1 MSEIKIKEAMEEIYH
16 KLQYENTRL
25 NEEQTETYKEVLQK
39 LWKNTEDEVPFELG
53 NIDTEIV
60 SMLGFFENAIIRG
73 NSKTANQVLAAAIES
88 IRFARI
94 PVVGATEQE
103 QERIRQKRE
112 QNLHRLNLLLKFQDH
127 YDELKIKIDKMQE
140 QQAEYQTEIQLAQKE
155 TEAYEDEK
163 SYYEQKVSRVIS
175 GKEKLTADIK
185 KYINK
190 MNRLADARNNYKKH
204 SLLQQILT
212 ERSQTLLNSIHT
224 INLIAFGSVEILGQE
239 TIEDLKNTMDQFEKN
254 MAEQR
259 KQNKELKV
267 IVNRMDDILDSAAD
281 MVAADSGLRSEE
293 LEELAADQK
302 RWKQI
307 NMTRNEME
315 RGQKNVEMYTL

>member
-73 NSKTANQVLAAAIES
+73 NIKTANQVLAAATES

-94 PVVGATEQE
+94 PVAGATEQE
-103 QERIRQKRE
+103 QEKIRQKRE

-175 GKEKLTADIK
+175 GKEKLTADTK

-239 TIEDLKNTMDQFEKN
+239 TIEDLKNTMNQFEKN

-259 KQNKELKV
+259 KQNKELKA

-302 RWKQI
+302 RWKQM

>member
-73 NSKTANQVLAAAIES
+73 SIKTSNQVLAAATES

-94 PVVGATEQE
+94 PVAGATEQE

-239 TIEDLKNTMDQFEKN
+239 TIEDLKNTMNQFEKN

-281 MVAADSGLRSEE
+281 MVAADSDLRSEE

-307 NMTRNEME
+307 NMTRNETK
-315 RGQKNVEMYTL
+315 RGNVDVEMHTL

>member
-1 MSEIKIKEAMEEIYH
+1 MSEIRIKEAMEEIYH

-73 NSKTANQVLAAAIES
+73 NIKTANQVLAAATES

-94 PVVGATEQE
+94 PVAGATEQE

-224 INLIAFGSVEILGQE
+224 INLIAFGSVEILGQK
-239 TIEDLKNTMDQFEKN
+239 TIEDLKNTMNQFEKN

-259 KQNKELKV
+259 KQNKELKA

-302 RWKQI
+302 RWKQM

>member
-1 MSEIKIKEAMEEIYH
+1 MEEIYH

-73 NSKTANQVLAAAIES
+73 NSKTANQVLAAATES

-94 PVVGATEQE
+94 PVAGATEQE
-103 QERIRQKRE
+103 QEKIRQKRE
-112 QNLHRLNLLLKFQDH
+112 QNLHTLNLLLKFQDY

-175 GKEKLTADIK
+175 GKEKLTADTK

-190 MNRLADARNNYKKH
+190 MNRLADARNNYKKY

-259 KQNKELKV
+259 KQNKELKA

-281 MVAADSGLRSEE
+281 MAAADSGLRSEE

-302 RWKQI
+302 RWKQM

>member
-73 NSKTANQVLAAAIES
+73 NSKTANQVLAAATES

-94 PVVGATEQE
+94 PVAGATEQE

-155 TEAYEDEK
+155 TEAYEDER

-175 GKEKLTADIK
+175 GKEKLTADTK

-302 RWKQI
+302 RWKQM
-307 NMTRNEME
+307 NMTRNELE

>member
-1 MSEIKIKEAMEEIYH
+1 MSEIRIKEAMEEIYH

-73 NSKTANQVLAAAIES
+73 NIKTANQVLAAATES

-94 PVVGATEQE
+94 PVAGATEQE

-175 GKEKLTADIK
+175 GKEKLTADTK

-239 TIEDLKNTMDQFEKN
+239 TIEDLKNTMNQFEKN

-259 KQNKELKV
+259 KQNKELKA

>member
-1 MSEIKIKEAMEEIYH
+1 MSEIRIKEAMEEIYH

-73 NSKTANQVLAAAIES
+73 NSKTANQVLAAATES

-94 PVVGATEQE
+94 PVAGATEQE
-103 QERIRQKRE
+103 QEKIRQKRE
-112 QNLHRLNLLLKFQDH
+112 QNLHTLNLLLKFQDY

-175 GKEKLTADIK
+175 GKEKLTADTK

-190 MNRLADARNNYKKH
+190 MNRLADARNNYKKY

-239 TIEDLKNTMDQFEKN
+239 TIEDLKNTMNQFEKN

-259 KQNKELKV
+259 KQNKELKA

-281 MVAADSGLRSEE
+281 MAAADSGLRSEE

-302 RWKQI
+302 RWKQM

>member
-73 NSKTANQVLAAAIES
+73 NIKTANQVLAAATES

-94 PVVGATEQE
+94 PVAGATEQE

-239 TIEDLKNTMDQFEKN
+239 TIEDLKNTMNQFEKN

-259 KQNKELKV
+259 KQNKELKA

-307 NMTRNEME
+307 NMTRNETK
-315 RGQKNVEMYTL
+315 RGNVDVEMHTL

>member
-1 MSEIKIKEAMEEIYH
+1 MSEIRIKEAMEEIYH

-73 NSKTANQVLAAAIES
+73 NSKTANQVLAAATES

-94 PVVGATEQE
+94 PVAGATEQE

-155 TEAYEDEK
+155 TEAYEDER

-239 TIEDLKNTMDQFEKN
+239 TIEDLKNTMNQFEKN

-259 KQNKELKV
+259 KQNKELKS

-281 MVAADSGLRSEE
+281 MAAADSGLRSEE
-293 LEELAADQK
+293 LEELAEDQK
-302 RWKQI
+302 RWKQM

>member
-1 MSEIKIKEAMEEIYH
+1 MSEIRIKEAMEEIYH

-73 NSKTANQVLAAAIES
+73 NIKTANQVLAAATES

-94 PVVGATEQE
+94 PVAGATEQE
-103 QERIRQKRE
+103 QEKIRQKRE

-175 GKEKLTADIK
+175 GKEKLTADTK

>member
-1 MSEIKIKEAMEEIYH
+1 MSEIRIKEAMEEIYH

-73 NSKTANQVLAAAIES
+73 NSKTANQVLAAATES

-94 PVVGATEQE
+94 PVAGATEQE
-103 QERIRQKRE
+103 QEKIRQKRE
-112 QNLHRLNLLLKFQDH
+112 QNLHTLNLLLKFQDY

-175 GKEKLTADIK
+175 GKEKLTADTK

-190 MNRLADARNNYKKH
+190 MNRLADARNNYKKY

-239 TIEDLKNTMDQFEKN
+239 TIEDLKNTLNQFEKN

-259 KQNKELKV
+259 KQNKELKA

-281 MVAADSGLRSEE
+281 MAAADSGLRSEE

-302 RWKQI
+302 RWKQM

>member
-73 NSKTANQVLAAAIES
+73 NIKTANQVLAAATES

-94 PVVGATEQE
+94 PVAGATEQE

-175 GKEKLTADIK
+175 GKEKLTADTK

-259 KQNKELKV
+259 KQNKELKA

-281 MVAADSGLRSEE
+281 MVAADSGLRSQE

-302 RWKQI
+302 RWKQM

-315 RGQKNVEMYTL
+315 RGQKNVEMHTL

>member
-1 MSEIKIKEAMEEIYH
+1 MSEIRIKEAMEEIYH

-73 NSKTANQVLAAAIES
+73 NSKTANQVLAAATES

-94 PVVGATEQE
+94 PVAGATEQE
-103 QERIRQKRE
+103 QEKIRQKRE
-112 QNLHRLNLLLKFQDH
+112 QNLHTLNLLLKFQDY

-140 QQAEYQTEIQLAQKE
+140 QQAEYQIEIQLAQKE

-175 GKEKLTADIK
+175 GKEKLTADTK

-190 MNRLADARNNYKKH
+190 MNRLADARNNYKKY

-259 KQNKELKV
+259 KQNKELKA

-281 MVAADSGLRSEE
+281 MAAADSGLRSEE

-302 RWKQI
+302 RWKQM

>member
-1 MSEIKIKEAMEEIYH
+1 MSEIRIKEAMEEIYH

-73 NSKTANQVLAAAIES
+73 NSKTANQVLAAATES

-94 PVVGATEQE
+94 PVAGATEQE
-103 QERIRQKRE
+103 QEKIRQKRE
-112 QNLHRLNLLLKFQDH
+112 QNLHTLNLLLKFQDY

-175 GKEKLTADIK
+175 GKEKLTADTK

-190 MNRLADARNNYKKH
+190 MNRLADARNNYKKY

-259 KQNKELKV
+259 KQNKELKA

-281 MVAADSGLRSEE
+281 MAAADSGLRSEE

-302 RWKQI
+302 RWKQM

>member
-1 MSEIKIKEAMEEIYH
+1 MSEIRIKEAMEEIYH
-16 KLQYENTRL
+16 KLQYENTLL

-73 NSKTANQVLAAAIES
+73 NSKTANQVLAAATES

-94 PVVGATEQE
+94 PVAGATEQE
-103 QERIRQKRE
+103 QEKIRQKRE
-112 QNLHRLNLLLKFQDH
+112 QNLHTLNLLLKFQDY

-175 GKEKLTADIK
+175 GKEKLTADTK

-190 MNRLADARNNYKKH
+190 MNRLADARNNYKKY

-259 KQNKELKV
+259 KQNKELKA

-281 MVAADSGLRSEE
+281 MAAADSGLRSEE

-302 RWKQI
+302 RWKQM

>member
-1 MSEIKIKEAMEEIYH
+1 MSELRIKEAMEEIYH

-73 NSKTANQVLAAAIES
+73 NSKTANQVLAAATES

-94 PVVGATEQE
+94 PVAGATEQE

-112 QNLHRLNLLLKFQDH
+112 QNLHRLNLLLKFQDY
-127 YDELKIKIDKMQE
+127 YDELEIKINKMQE
-140 QQAEYQTEIQLAQKE
+140 QQEEYQTEIQLAQKE
-155 TEAYEDEK
+155 AEAYEDEK
-163 SYYEQKVSRVIS
+163 SYYEQKVSRVIN
-175 GKEKLTADIK
+175 GREKLTSEIK
-185 KYINK
+185 EYVNR

-204 SLLQQILT
+204 NLLQQILT

-224 INLIAFGSVEILGQE
+224 INMIAFGSVEILGQE
-239 TIEDLKNTMDQFEKN
+239 TIEDLKDTMNQFEKN

-259 KQNKELKV
+259 KQNKELKA

-281 MVAADSGLRSEE
+281 MAAADSGLRSEE

>member
-1 MSEIKIKEAMEEIYH
+1 MSEIRIKEAMEEIYH

-25 NEEQTETYKEVLQK
+25 NEEQTETYKEVLLK

-73 NSKTANQVLAAAIES
+73 NSKTANQVLAAATES

-94 PVVGATEQE
+94 PVAGATEQE
-103 QERIRQKRE
+103 QEKIRQKRE
-112 QNLHRLNLLLKFQDH
+112 QNLHTLNLLLKFQDY

-175 GKEKLTADIK
+175 GKEKLTADTK

-190 MNRLADARNNYKKH
+190 MNRLADARNNYKKY

-259 KQNKELKV
+259 KQNKELKA
-267 IVNRMDDILDSAAD
+267 IVNRMDDILDSSAD
-281 MVAADSGLRSEE
+281 MAAADSGLRSEE

-302 RWKQI
+302 RWKQM

>member
-73 NSKTANQVLAAAIES
+73 NIKTANQVLAAATES

-94 PVVGATEQE
+94 PVAGATE

-112 QNLHRLNLLLKFQDH
+112 QNLHRLNLLLKFQNH

-175 GKEKLTADIK
+175 GKEKLTADTK

-259 KQNKELKV
+259 KQNKELKA

-281 MVAADSGLRSEE
+281 MAAADSGLRSEE

>member
-1 MSEIKIKEAMEEIYH
+1 MSEIRIKEAMEEIYH

-73 NSKTANQVLAAAIES
+73 NSKTANQVLAAATES

-94 PVVGATEQE
+94 PVAGATEQE

-175 GKEKLTADIK
+175 GKEKLTADTK

-259 KQNKELKV
+259 KQNKELKA

-281 MVAADSGLRSEE
+281 MAAADSGLRSEE

-315 RGQKNVEMYTL
+315 RGQKNVEIYTL

>member
-1 MSEIKIKEAMEEIYH
+1 MSEIRIKEAMEEIYH

-73 NSKTANQVLAAAIES
+73 NSKTANQVLAAATES

-94 PVVGATEQE
+94 PVAGATEQE
-103 QERIRQKRE
+103 QEKIRQKRE
-112 QNLHRLNLLLKFQDH
+112 QNLHTLNLLLKFQDY

-175 GKEKLTADIK
+175 GKEKLTADTK

-190 MNRLADARNNYKKH
+190 MNRLADARNNYKKY

-239 TIEDLKNTMDQFEKN
+239 TIEDLKNTMNQFEKN

-259 KQNKELKV
+259 KHNKELKA

-281 MVAADSGLRSEE
+281 MAAADSGLRSEE

-302 RWKQI
+302 RWKQM

>member
-73 NSKTANQVLAAAIES
+73 NSKTANQVLAAATES

-94 PVVGATEQE
+94 PVAGATEQE

-239 TIEDLKNTMDQFEKN
+239 TIEDLKNTMNQFEKN

-281 MVAADSGLRSEE
+281 MVAADSDLRSEE

-307 NMTRNEME
+307 NMTRNELE

>member
-1 MSEIKIKEAMEEIYH
+1 MSEIRIKEAMEEIYH

-73 NSKTANQVLAAAIES
+73 NSKTANQVLAAATES

-94 PVVGATEQE
+94 PVAGATEQE

-155 TEAYEDEK
+155 TEAYEDER

-175 GKEKLTADIK
+175 GKEKLTADTK

-239 TIEDLKNTMDQFEKN
+239 TIEDLKNTMNQFEKN

-259 KQNKELKV
+259 KQNKELKS

-281 MVAADSGLRSEE
+281 MAAADSGLRSEE
-293 LEELAADQK
+293 LEELAEDQK
-302 RWKQI
+302 RWKQM

>member
-1 MSEIKIKEAMEEIYH
+1 
-16 KLQYENTRL
+16 
-25 NEEQTETYKEVLQK
+25 
-39 LWKNTEDEVPFELG
+39 
-53 NIDTEIV
+53 
-60 SMLGFFENAIIRG
+60 MLGFFENAIIRG
-73 NSKTANQVLAAAIES
+73 NSKTANQVLAAATES

-94 PVVGATEQE
+94 PVAGATEQE
-103 QERIRQKRE
+103 QEKIRQKRE
-112 QNLHRLNLLLKFQDH
+112 QNLHTLNLLLKFQDY

-175 GKEKLTADIK
+175 GKEKLTADTK

-190 MNRLADARNNYKKH
+190 MNRLADARNNYKKY

-259 KQNKELKV
+259 KQNKELKA

-281 MVAADSGLRSEE
+281 MAAADSGLRSEE

-302 RWKQI
+302 RWKQM

>member
-73 NSKTANQVLAAAIES
+73 NIKTANQVLAAATES

-94 PVVGATEQE
+94 PVAGATEQE

-175 GKEKLTADIK
+175 GKEKLTADTK

-239 TIEDLKNTMDQFEKN
+239 TIEDLKNTMNQFEKN

-259 KQNKELKV
+259 KQNKELKA

>member
-1 MSEIKIKEAMEEIYH
+1 MSEIRIKEAMEEIYH

-73 NSKTANQVLAAAIES
+73 NIKTANQVLAAATES

-94 PVVGATEQE
+94 PVAGATEQE
-103 QERIRQKRE
+103 QEKIRQKRE

-175 GKEKLTADIK
+175 GKEKLTVDTK

-259 KQNKELKV
+259 KQNKELKA

-281 MVAADSGLRSEE
+281 MAAADSGLRSEE

-307 NMTRNEME
+307 NMTRNELE

>member
-73 NSKTANQVLAAAIES
+73 NSKTANQVLAAATES

-94 PVVGATEQE
+94 PVAGATEQE

-175 GKEKLTADIK
+175 GKEKLTADTK

-239 TIEDLKNTMDQFEKN
+239 TIEDLKNTMNQFEKN

-259 KQNKELKV
+259 KQNKELKA

-281 MVAADSGLRSEE
+281 MVAADFGLRSEE

>member
-1 MSEIKIKEAMEEIYH
+1 MSEIRIKEAMEEIYH

-73 NSKTANQVLAAAIES
+73 NSKTANQVLAAATES

-94 PVVGATEQE
+94 PVAGATEQE
-103 QERIRQKRE
+103 QEKIRQKRE
-112 QNLHRLNLLLKFQDH
+112 QNLHTLNLLLKFQDY

-175 GKEKLTADIK
+175 GKEKLTADTK

-190 MNRLADARNNYKKH
+190 MNRLADARNNYKKY

-212 ERSQTLLNSIHT
+212 ERSQTLLNFIHT

-259 KQNKELKV
+259 KQNKELKA

-281 MVAADSGLRSEE
+281 MAAADSGLRSEE

-302 RWKQI
+302 RWKQM

>member
-73 NSKTANQVLAAAIES
+73 NIKTANQVLAAATES

-94 PVVGATEQE
+94 PVAGATEQE

-175 GKEKLTADIK
+175 GKEKLTADTK

-239 TIEDLKNTMDQFEKN
+239 TIEDLKNTMNQFEKN

-259 KQNKELKV
+259 KQNKELKA

-302 RWKQI
+302 RWKQM

>member
-1 MSEIKIKEAMEEIYH
+1 MSEIRIKEAMEEIYH

-73 NSKTANQVLAAAIES
+73 NSKTANQVLAAATES

-94 PVVGATEQE
+94 PVAVATEQE
-103 QERIRQKRE
+103 QEKIRQKRE
-112 QNLHRLNLLLKFQDH
+112 QNLHTLNLLLKFQDY

-175 GKEKLTADIK
+175 GKEKLTADTK

-190 MNRLADARNNYKKH
+190 MNRLADARNNYKKY

-239 TIEDLKNTMDQFEKN
+239 TIEDLKNTMNQFEKN

-259 KQNKELKV
+259 KQNKELKA

-281 MVAADSGLRSEE
+281 MAAADSGLRSEE

-302 RWKQI
+302 RWKQM

>member
-1 MSEIKIKEAMEEIYH
+1 MSEIRIKEAMEEIYH

-73 NSKTANQVLAAAIES
+73 NSKTANQVLAAATES

-94 PVVGATEQE
+94 PVAGATEQE
-103 QERIRQKRE
+103 QEKIRQKRE
-112 QNLHRLNLLLKFQDH
+112 QNLHRLNLLLKFQDY

-175 GKEKLTADIK
+175 GKEKLTADTK

-190 MNRLADARNNYKKH
+190 MNRLADARNNYKKY

-259 KQNKELKV
+259 KQNKELKA

-281 MVAADSGLRSEE
+281 MAAADSGLRSEE

-302 RWKQI
+302 RWKQM

>member
-1 MSEIKIKEAMEEIYH
+1 MSEIRIKEAMEEIYH

-73 NSKTANQVLAAAIES
+73 NIKTANQVLAAATES

-94 PVVGATEQE
+94 PVAGATEQE

-175 GKEKLTADIK
+175 GKEKLTTDTK

-259 KQNKELKV
+259 KQNKELKA

-281 MVAADSGLRSEE
+281 MTAADSGLRSEE
-293 LEELAADQK
+293 LEELAEDQK
-302 RWKQI
+302 RWKQM
-307 NMTRNEME
+307 NMTRNETK
-315 RGQKNVEMYTL
+315 RGNVDVEMHTL

>member
-1 MSEIKIKEAMEEIYH
+1 MSEIRIKEAMEEIYH

-73 NSKTANQVLAAAIES
+73 NIKTANQVLAAATES

-94 PVVGATEQE
+94 PVAGATEQE

-239 TIEDLKNTMDQFEKN
+239 TIEDLKNTMNQFEKN

-259 KQNKELKV
+259 KQNKELKA

-281 MVAADSGLRSEE
+281 MTAADSGLRNEE

-307 NMTRNEME
+307 NMTRNETK
-315 RGQKNVEMYTL
+315 RGNVDVEMHTL

>member
-1 MSEIKIKEAMEEIYH
+1 MSEIRIKEAMEEIYH

-73 NSKTANQVLAAAIES
+73 NSKTANQVLAAATES

-94 PVVGATEQE
+94 PVAGATEQE
-103 QERIRQKRE
+103 QEKIRQKRE
-112 QNLHRLNLLLKFQDH
+112 QNLHTLNLLLKFQDY

-175 GKEKLTADIK
+175 GKEKLTADTK
-185 KYINK
+185 KYLNK
-190 MNRLADARNNYKKH
+190 MNRLADARNNYKKY

-259 KQNKELKV
+259 KQNKELKA

-281 MVAADSGLRSEE
+281 MAAADSGLRSEE

-302 RWKQI
+302 RWKQM

>member
-1 MSEIKIKEAMEEIYH
+1 MSEIRIKEAMEEIYH

-73 NSKTANQVLAAAIES
+73 NSKTANQVLAAATES

-94 PVVGATEQE
+94 PVAGATEQE
-103 QERIRQKRE
+103 QEKIRQKRE

-239 TIEDLKNTMDQFEKN
+239 TIEDLKNTMNQFEKN

-259 KQNKELKV
+259 KQNKELKA
-267 IVNRMDDILDSAAD
+267 IVNRMDDILDNAAD
-281 MVAADSGLRSEE
+281 MADFGLRSEE

-302 RWKQI
+302 RWKQM
-307 NMTRNEME
+307 NMTRNELE
-315 RGQKNVEMYTL
+315 RGQKNVEMYML

>member
-73 NSKTANQVLAAAIES
+73 NIKTANQVLAAATES

-94 PVVGATEQE
+94 PVAGATEQE
-103 QERIRQKRE
+103 QEKIRQKRE

-175 GKEKLTADIK
+175 GKEKLTADTK

-239 TIEDLKNTMDQFEKN
+239 TIEDLKNTMNQFEKN

-259 KQNKELKV
+259 KQNKELKA

>member
-73 NSKTANQVLAAAIES
+73 SIKTANQVLAAATES

-94 PVVGATEQE
+94 PVAGATEQE

-239 TIEDLKNTMDQFEKN
+239 TIEDLKNTMNQFEKN

-259 KQNKELKV
+259 KQNKELKA

-307 NMTRNEME
+307 NMTRNETK
-315 RGQKNVEMYTL
+315 RGNVDVEMHTL

>member
-1 MSEIKIKEAMEEIYH
+1 MSEIRIKEAMEEIYH

-39 LWKNTEDEVPFELG
+39 LWKNTEDEVPLELG

-73 NSKTANQVLAAAIES
+73 NSKTANQVLAAATES

-94 PVVGATEQE
+94 PVAGATEQE
-103 QERIRQKRE
+103 QEKIRQKRE
-112 QNLHRLNLLLKFQDH
+112 QNLHTLNLLLKFQDY

-175 GKEKLTADIK
+175 GKEKLTADTK

-190 MNRLADARNNYKKH
+190 MNRLADARNNYKKY

-259 KQNKELKV
+259 KQNKELKA

-281 MVAADSGLRSEE
+281 MAAADSGLRSEE

-302 RWKQI
+302 RWKQM

>member
-73 NSKTANQVLAAAIES
+73 NIKTANQVLAAATES

-94 PVVGATEQE
+94 PVAGATEQE

-112 QNLHRLNLLLKFQDH
+112 QNLHRLNLLLKFQNH

-175 GKEKLTADIK
+175 GKEKLTADTK

-259 KQNKELKV
+259 KQNKELKA

-281 MVAADSGLRSEE
+281 MAAADSGLRSEE